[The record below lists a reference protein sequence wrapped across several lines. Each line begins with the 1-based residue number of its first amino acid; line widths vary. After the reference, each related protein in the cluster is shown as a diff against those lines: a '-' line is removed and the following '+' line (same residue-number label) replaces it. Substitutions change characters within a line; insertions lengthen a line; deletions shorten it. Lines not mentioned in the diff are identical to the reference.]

1 MSIEYVLIHSTNSR
15 EEILIMGS
23 ILKAHGIR
31 YRVQQESIGKIYAI
45 ASDGLGEARLFVA
58 EEDAERAVRILNDME
73 QEPEREGE

>member
-23 ILKAHGIR
+23 ILEAHGIKFK
-31 YRVQQESIGKIYAI
+31 VQQESIGKLYAI

-58 EEDAERAVRILNDME
+58 EEDADRAIRLLNDME
-73 QEPEREGE
+73 QEQAQEQE